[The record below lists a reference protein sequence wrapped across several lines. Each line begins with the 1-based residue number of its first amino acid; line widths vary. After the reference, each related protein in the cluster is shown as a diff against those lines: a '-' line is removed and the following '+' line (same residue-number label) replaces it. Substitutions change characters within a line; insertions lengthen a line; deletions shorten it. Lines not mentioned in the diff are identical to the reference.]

1 MLMRK
6 YLTLLTAL
14 IIIFSFV
21 NKTQAQTESDFR
33 SGKIQTL
40 LDSLANYYRVSKRV
54 PDGGFYL
61 YIMTSKG
68 NYIFSSGIN
77 PAVSQY
83 SNLRVASITKTF
95 TAASIMMLHDQG
107 KLNIDDKI
115 TGNFPGTN
123 TPYLPTDGNYD
134 IPYKEDITIKMLL
147 GHRAGVFDVTNSA
160 IPAGIPQP
168 YAGKHYL
175 EYIRE
180 LPNNDTHTFTF
191 DELVGVVAKNKLSYF
206 EPGTDFHYSNTGY
219 NILGKIIERAS
230 GESYSDFVQFHF
242 FNPLVFSAR
251 SVYKGDDM
259 NMPDPHIEGYVY
271 TGTETVDATV
281 DNMSGNVSEGNII
294 ANPYN
299 LATWMKLLL
308 TGQAGVSMSSV
319 NLMKEMQKADAQHG
333 VYGLG
338 LTVTD
343 GLGYGHDGAHA
354 GYLNTLRYNPDTGIS
369 VLIASNLWDVSDN
382 TNSLMIEARS
392 MVRVALEALDILN
405 D

>member
-1 MLMRK
+1 MRK
-6 YLTLLTAL
+6 YYTLLTVL
-14 IIIFSFV
+14 IIIFSFI
-21 NKTQAQTESDFR
+21 NKTHAQSETDFK

-40 LDSLANYYRVSKRV
+40 LDSLANNYRVSKNI
-54 PDGGFYL
+54 PNGGFYL
-61 YIMTSKG
+61 YIMTPNG
-68 NYIFSSGIN
+68 NYIYSSGID

-95 TAASIMMLHDQG
+95 TAAAIMMLYDQG

-115 TGNFPGTN
+115 TGNFPGTD
-123 TPYLPTDGNYD
+123 TPYLPTDGSYD
-134 IPYKEDITIKMLL
+134 VPYKEEITIKMLL
-147 GHRAGVFDVTNSA
+147 GHRAGVFDVTNSP
-160 IPAGIPQP
+160 IPTGLPQP
-168 YAGKHYL
+168 YSGKRYL
-175 EYIRE
+175 EYVRE

-191 DELVGVVAKNKLSYF
+191 DELVGVVAENKLSYF
-206 EPGTDFHYSNTGY
+206 KPGTDFHYSNTGY

-230 GESYSDFVQFHF
+230 GESYSDFIQFHF

-259 NMPDPHIEGYVY
+259 NMPDPHIEGYVF

-319 NLMKEMQKADAQHG
+319 NLMKEMQQADAQHG

-338 LTVTD
+338 LTKTD

-382 TNSLMIEARS
+382 TNSLMTQARS
-392 MVRVALEALDILN
+392 MVRVALEALDILEH
-405 D
+405 